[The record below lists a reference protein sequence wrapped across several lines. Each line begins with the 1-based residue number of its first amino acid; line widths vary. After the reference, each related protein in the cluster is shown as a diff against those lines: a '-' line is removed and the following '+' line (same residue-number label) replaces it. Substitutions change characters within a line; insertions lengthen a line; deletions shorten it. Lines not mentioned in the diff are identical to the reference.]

1 MNYKC
6 SEVKIR
12 RVVDERSCESESLIV
27 LVPGAADSTG
37 LDVPAPVGKT
47 LVLVTQ
53 HCHLHHH
60 HYHYHHHHHHYQY
73 HQNKIIFFSG
83 KCNIGTGLSGK
94 FVKVIPCLS

>member
-6 SEVKIR
+6 SKVKIR

-37 LDVPAPVGKT
+37 LDVPAPVGET

-60 HYHYHHHHHHYQY
+60 HYHHH
-73 HQNKIIFFSG
+73 HQNKIISAFQASAMLEF
-83 KCNIGTGLSGK
+83 
-94 FVKVIPCLS
+94 VIPCLS